1 MLHKTLKSCLNCR
14 MFLMLAVLFIFMPGC
29 SKPTN
34 ESSTSGEKKGLKKAK
49 FSLRADG
56 PKSIDPIRGST
67 TYENECASQVF
78 ETLLQYKYLK
88 RPFELEPLLLS
99 EMPVVSDDGL
109 TWKFKLKKGVF
120 FHDDPCFPD
129 GKGRELVASDVI
141 YSWKRM
147 ADISAKSKVFWLV
160 ENTIQGF
167 DEYKA
172 TQEADGTFDYSVEV
186 PGLKVLND
194 LEFEVVLKKA
204 ATRFQWTLAM
214 FQMAVVPREAVEKY
228 GQKFGLHPV
237 GTGPFILKE
246 EDWQQGVKMTFRRN
260 PNYHQCF
267 FPSEAMPEDAD
278 LGVADVEG
286 KRLPFLD
293 EVQLEFIQQDQP
305 LWLKFSKGNL
315 DYCQLP
321 DPYYEE
327 IFSKRTRKMLPAA
340 KKKGLTAAPVPLL
353 DFIFRGFNME
363 DSVVGGY
370 TEEKRAL
377 RQAISLALD
386 WDEQNETFYSGQCLV
401 YDGPVP
407 SGIEGYPEGGVHSNS
422 KRGLDLERARELMV
436 KAGYPEGKGLPRIEY
451 YTSRAQNGKQ
461 QSEMITRQ
469 LSAIGIDLKVVLLD
483 FSTLIQKL
491 DDKNGQMFSFAW
503 GSDYPDAENN
513 LSVFYGPNESPG
525 NNHFNYKNAEYD
537 KLYEQI
543 AGMPSSD
550 ARNKI
555 IDQMIGMLLEDCPY
569 AGSMART
576 RNYVVHSRLKYFKPV
591 ETFSNWYK
599 YVDVMDE

>member
-1 MLHKTLKSCLNCR
+1 
-14 MFLMLAVLFIFMPGC
+14 
-29 SKPTN
+29 
-34 ESSTSGEKKGLKKAK
+34 
-49 FSLRADG
+49 
-56 PKSIDPIRGST
+56 
-67 TYENECASQVF
+67 
-78 ETLLQYKYLK
+78 
-88 RPFELEPLLLS
+88 
-99 EMPVVSDDGL
+99 
-109 TWKFKLKKGVF
+109 
-120 FHDDPCFPD
+120 
-129 GKGRELVASDVI
+129 
-141 YSWKRM
+141 
-147 ADISAKSKVFWLV
+147 
-160 ENTIQGF
+160 
-167 DEYKA
+167 
-172 TQEADGTFDYSVEV
+172 
-186 PGLKVLND
+186 
-194 LEFEVVLKKA
+194 
-204 ATRFQWTLAM
+204 
-214 FQMAVVPREAVEKY
+214 
-228 GQKFGLHPV
+228 
-237 GTGPFILKE
+237 
-246 EDWQQGVKMTFRRN
+246 
-260 PNYHQCF
+260 
-267 FPSEAMPEDAD
+267 MPEDAD

-315 DYCQLP
+315 DYCRLP

-340 KKKGLTAAPVPLL
+340 KKKRLTAAPVPLL

-407 SGIEGYPEGGVHSNS
+407 SGIEGYPEGGVHPNS

-451 YTSRAQNGKQ
+451 YTSGAQNGKQ

-555 IDQMIGMLLEDCPY
+555 IDQMIGILLEDCPY
-569 AGSMART
+569 ACLLYTSPSPRDQRGSRMPSSA
-576 RNYVVHSRLKYFKPV
+576 
-591 ETFSNWYK
+591 
-599 YVDVMDE
+599 